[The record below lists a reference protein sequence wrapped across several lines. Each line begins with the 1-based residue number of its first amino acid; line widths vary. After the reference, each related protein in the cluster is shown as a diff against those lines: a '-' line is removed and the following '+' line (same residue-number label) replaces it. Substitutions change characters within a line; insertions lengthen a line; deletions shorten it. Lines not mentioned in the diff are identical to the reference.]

1 MIFKSTS
8 KRKLL
13 CFLIFF
19 VFFIVTEPL
28 AFALNDYIRPDG
40 DTTTIQWTSTGTTH
54 YTEIDE
60 AVVQP
65 TAGTTTDYVD
75 NGKSANNLDRYTMGT
90 ISSIIQATQVVV
102 WIYGYCD
109 KANSSMSVD
118 LYYNG
123 SLQSQGSVTFG
134 TAYSWQSASFTGLT
148 LSQSDLDSVEIEITG
163 DAGGRTYYVATLYAD
178 VTYTAGSL
186 SVDIVDASG
195 ATVSNPSINM
205 SDITFDFSNQNS
217 TGTFGVSSEKIRV
230 TNTTASP
237 SWTLSLAA
245 TGGSTD
251 YWNGASSDY
260 DYNDPT
266 SNAGDGSDGDGWGG
280 QMSLNPTVGT
290 ITPQSGCTNTGLSLG
305 SSSSYDEESSV
316 NSITL
321 MSSTGSASTN
331 CYWDLTG
338 VSVSQSIPPEQS
350 ADTYSISMV
359 LTIVAN

>member
-1 MIFKSTS
+1 MIFKLISNKKFLS
-8 KRKLL
+8 
-13 CFLIFF
+13 FLIFL
-19 VFFIVTEPL
+19 VFITSYNPNTY
-28 AFALNDYIRPDG
+28 ALNAYIRPDG
-40 DTTTIQWTSTGTTH
+40 DTTTIQWTSTAATH

-65 TAGTTTDYVD
+65 TAGTTTDYVN
-75 NGKSANNLDRYTMGT
+75 NGGTATNLDRYTMGT
-90 ISSIIQATQVVV
+90 ISSVIQATQVVV
-102 WIYGYCD
+102 WVYGYST
-109 KANSSMSVD
+109 KNNSSTSVD

-123 SLQSQGSVTFG
+123 SLQNQGSVTFG
-134 TAYSWQSASFTGLT
+134 TSYSWQSVTFTGLT
-148 LSQSDLDSVEIEITG
+148 LSQSDIDSLEIEITG

-186 SVDIVDASG
+186 SADIVDSSG
-195 ATVSNPSINM
+195 VSVSNPSINM
-205 SDITFDFSNQNS
+205 SEKTFDFSSQSS
-217 TGTFGVSSEKIRV
+217 TGTFGVSSQKIRV
-230 TNTTASP
+230 TNTTAGP

-245 TGGSTD
+245 VEGSGD
-251 YWNGASSDY
+251 YWSGASSDY

-266 SNAGDGSDGDGWGG
+266 SNAGDGSDSDTWGG
-280 QMSLNPTVGT
+280 QMSVDPSVGT

-321 MSSTGSASTN
+321 MSATSSASTN

-338 VSVSQSIPPEQS
+338 VSVNQSIPPEQP
-350 ADTYSISMV
+350 AGTYSINMV

>member
-1 MIFKSTS
+1 MITKPSSNKKPVSF
-8 KRKLL
+8 LL
-13 CFLIFF
+13 LLIFLIAF
-19 VFFIVTEPL
+19 EPYT
-28 AFALNDYIRPDG
+28 FALNANIRPDG

-65 TAGTTTDYVD
+65 TAGTTSDNVNNGGSSSNVD
-75 NGKSANNLDRYTMGT
+75 IYTMGT
-90 ISSIIQATQVVV
+90 ISSITQATQIVV
-102 WIYGYCD
+102 WVYGYCS
-109 KANSSMSVD
+109 KNNSVMSVD

-123 SLQSQGSVTFG
+123 SLQSQGTVTFG
-134 TAYSWQSASFTGLT
+134 TSYGWRSATFSGLT
-148 LSQSDLDSVEIEITG
+148 LSQSALDSVQISISG

-186 SVDIVDASG
+186 SVDIVDAAGSS
-195 ATVSNPSINM
+195 VSTPSISM
-205 SDITFDFSNQNS
+205 AEKTFDFSDQTS
-217 TGTFGVSSEKIRV
+217 TGTFGVSSQKVRV
-230 TNTTASP
+230 TNTTANP

-245 TGGSTD
+245 VGGPTD
-251 YWNGASSDY
+251 FWDGTSFDY

-266 SNAGDGSDGDGWGG
+266 SNGGDGSDADSLGG
-280 QMSLNPTVGT
+280 QMSLNPSVGT
-290 ITPQSGCTNTGLSLG
+290 ITPQSGCTNTGISLG
-305 SSSSYDEESSV
+305 STSSYNEQTSV

-338 VSVSQSIPPEQS
+338 ISVSQSIPPEQP
-350 ADTYSISMV
+350 ADSYSIDMV